1 LVFIDGYFSD
11 IAHKKNKKKTTPLSW
26 IRHSLASSGWRSV
39 CFIVVSKLRYGVE
52 DQFKII
58 WIIMIA
64 IIDLIGSV
72 EQSNQDMSVCLLV
85 RYIRRKMVY
94 DEAVASEY
102 GQ

>member
-1 LVFIDGYFSD
+1 
-11 IAHKKNKKKTTPLSW
+11 
-26 IRHSLASSGWRSV
+26 
-39 CFIVVSKLRYGVE
+39 
-52 DQFKII
+52 
-58 WIIMIA
+58 MIA